1 MHCGSNDRSIFGDFT
16 LLFGLLGLGSTASV
30 PTVPCCCS
38 LRREKGF
45 PQFWPPGISCWRMSL
60 ACRDEEISLA
70 GCMLCQND
78 SCRRLSGPQTACCV
92 VMWSTY
98 RCPHLNPSPSA
109 SLVFLNQVKKSGP
122 GPGRKESTYCYWNSR
137 TVSLVG
143 SARSNRILGM
153 APIQSKRGMSLP
165 GLPSISSLCVGK
177 HLDWILIGGCKI
189 TWCCVPLILGSQTS
203 LLSS

>member
-1 MHCGSNDRSIFGDFT
+1 MHVGLDGLSWPPEFRVQCLGLAYTFWPPFVHCGSNDRSIFGDFT

-45 PQFWPPGISCWRMSL
+45 PQFWPPGMSCWRMSL
-60 ACRDEEISLA
+60 ACREEEISLA
-70 GCMLCQND
+70 GCTLCQDD

-143 SARSNRILGM
+143 SARSNRHF
-153 APIQSKRGMSLP
+153 RY
-165 GLPSISSLCVGK
+165 
-177 HLDWILIGGCKI
+177 
-189 TWCCVPLILGSQTS
+189 GSHSVQERNEPT
-203 LLSS
+203 